1 MNLALIFRYV
11 HALIVSIENNSALS
25 FVESVE
31 EVSHDQF
38 TRSLHKSGQWLRVLV
53 NFVARSALAG
63 GYLILDDTILE
74 KYTQGLRCIFK
85 LRDSKTGNYVYG
97 LNIVL
102 LCWSDGKRCL
112 PLAFHIYRAKGVSK
126 LDLAMKLLAFAHDV
140 LKLKPEYVLFD
151 SYYGSRALMQ
161 QILSYNWHFITRLKK
176 NRKLNGQQVKHHRK
190 SIPYWSAQGLL
201 EGKIPVVVY
210 RHGAKYFVSSNL
222 TLTRQV
228 VRDLYKQRSPIEEV
242 FRVLKQECGW
252 QGCQLRSITAYRRH
266 LQAGVLAFLYLDSLK
281 PKYKASHYKLRKRCI
296 SRKISVSSHDIAA
309 FFTTA

>member
-11 HALIVSIENNSALS
+11 HALVVSIENNSALS

-31 EVSHDQF
+31 GVSHDQF

-102 LCWSDGKRCL
+102 LCWSDGKRCI
-112 PLAFHIYRAKGVSK
+112 PLLFHIYRAKGVSK

-140 LKLKPEYVLFD
+140 LKLKPDYVLFD

-161 QILSYNWHFITRLKK
+161 QCLGYHWHFVTRLKK
-176 NRKLNGQQVKHHRK
+176 NRKLCGKQVKRIHK
-190 SIPYWSAQGLL
+190 SIPYWAALGFL
-201 EGKIPVVVY
+201 EGQVPVVVY

-222 TLTRQV
+222 ELTRQE
-228 VRDLYKQRSPIEEV
+228 VRDLYKLRNPIEET

-266 LQAGVLAFLYLDSLK
+266 LQAGLLAFLYLDSLK
-281 PKYKASHYKLRKRCI
+281 STYRASHYKLRKRCI
-296 SRKISVSSHDIAA
+296 SRKIIVTPHDLAG
-309 FFTTA
+309 FFAPA

>member
-31 EVSHDQF
+31 GVSHDQF
-38 TRSLHKSGQWLRVLV
+38 TRSLHKSGHWLRVLV

-85 LRDSKTGNYVYG
+85 LKDSKTGNYVYG

-102 LCWSDGKRCL
+102 LCWSDGTRCI
-112 PLAFHIYRAKGVSK
+112 PLGFHIYRGKGVSK

-161 QILSYNWHFITRLKK
+161 QILGYHWHFITRLKK
-176 NRKLNGQQVKHHRK
+176 NRKLNGLQIKRHRK
-190 SIPYWSAQGLL
+190 SIPYWSAQGTL
-201 EGKIPVVVY
+201 EGKISVIVY

-222 TLTRQV
+222 SLTRQE

-242 FRVLKQECGW
+242 FRILKQECGW

-266 LQAGVLAFLYLDSLK
+266 LQAGLLAFLYLDSLK
-281 PKYKASHYKLRKRCI
+281 PSYRASHYKLRKRCI
-296 SRKISVSSHDIAA
+296 SRKIIVTPHDIAG
-309 FFTTA
+309 FFVTA

>member
-1 MNLALIFRYV
+1 MNLALISRYV

-31 EVSHDQF
+31 GVSHDQF
-38 TRSLHKSGQWLRVLV
+38 TRILHKSGQWLRVLV

-85 LRDSKTGNYVYG
+85 LKDSKTGNYVYG

-102 LCWSDGKRCL
+102 LCWSDGKRCI
-112 PLAFHIYRAKGVSK
+112 PLLFHIYRGKGVSK
-126 LDLAMKLLAFAHDV
+126 LDLAMRLLAFAHDV
-140 LKLKPEYVLFD
+140 LKLEPDYVLFD

-161 QILSYNWHFITRLKK
+161 QILGYNWHFVTRLKK
-176 NRKLNGQQVKHHRK
+176 NRKLNGQQVKRHRK
-190 SIPYWSAQGLL
+190 GIPYWSAQGLL

-222 TLTRQV
+222 DLTRQQ
-228 VRDLYKQRSPIEEV
+228 VRDLYKIRSLIEETI
-242 FRVLKQECGW
+242 RVLKQECGW
-252 QGCQLRSITAYRRH
+252 QGCQLRSVTAYRRH
-266 LQAGVLAFLYLDSLK
+266 LMAGLLAFLFLDSLK
-281 PKYKASHYKLRKRCI
+281 TKHRASHYKLRKRCI
-296 SRKISVSSHDIAA
+296 SRKIFVTTDDLAS
-309 FFTTA
+309 FFLPA

>member
-25 FVESVE
+25 FAESVE
-31 EVSHDQF
+31 GASHDSF
-38 TRSLHKSGQWLRVLV
+38 TRTLQKNGQWLRVLV
-53 NFVARSALAG
+53 AFVTKSALG
-63 GYLILDDTILE
+63 QGYLILDDTILE

-102 LCWSDGKRCL
+102 LCWSDGKRCI
-112 PLAFHIYRAKGVSK
+112 PLIFHIYRGKGVSK

-161 QILSYNWHFITRLKK
+161 QILGYHWHFVTRLKK
-176 NRKLNGQQVKHHRK
+176 NRKLNGQQIKHWCKR
-190 SIPYWSAQGLL
+190 IPYWSAQGLL

-222 TLTRQV
+222 ELTRQQ
-228 VRDLYKQRSPIEEV
+228 VRDLYKQRSPIDEV

-252 QGCQLRSITAYRRH
+252 QGCQLRSATAYRRH
-266 LQAGVLAFLYLDSLK
+266 LMAGLLAFLFLDSLK

-296 SRKISVSSHDIAA
+296 SRKIVVTSCDVAA
-309 FFTTA
+309 LFASA

>member
-11 HALIVSIENNSALS
+11 HALIVSIENTSALS
-25 FVESVE
+25 FAEFVEG
-31 EVSHDQF
+31 VSHDQF

-74 KYTQGLRCIFK
+74 KYTQGLKCIFK
-85 LRDSKTGNYVYG
+85 LKDSKTGNYVYG

-102 LCWSDGKRCL
+102 LCWSDGKRCI
-112 PLAFHIYRAKGVSK
+112 PLLFHIYRGKGVSK

-161 QILSYNWHFITRLKK
+161 QILSYNWHFVTRLKK
-176 NRKLNGQQVKHHRK
+176 NRKLCGKQVKRIHK
-190 SIPYWSAQGLL
+190 GIPYWSALGFL
-201 EGKIPVVVY
+201 EGQVPVVVY

-222 TLTRQV
+222 DLTRQE
-228 VRDLYKQRSPIEEV
+228 VRDLYKIRTLIEETI
-242 FRVLKQECGW
+242 RVLKQECGW

-266 LQAGVLAFLYLDSLK
+266 LQAGLLAFLYLDSLK
-281 PKYKASHYKLRKRCI
+281 TKYRASHYKLRKRCI
-296 SRKISVSSHDIAA
+296 SRKIVVSTHDIAG
-309 FFTTA
+309 FFAAA

>member
-31 EVSHDQF
+31 GVSHDHF
-38 TRSLHKSGQWLRVLV
+38 TRSLHKSGHWLRVLV
-53 NFVARSALAG
+53 SFVSRSALAG

-74 KYTQGLRCIFK
+74 KYTQGLGCIFK

-102 LCWSDGKRCL
+102 LCWSDGKRCI
-112 PLAFHIYRAKGVSK
+112 PLLFHIYRGKGVSK

-140 LKLKPEYVLFD
+140 LQLKPDYVLFD

-161 QILSYNWHFITRLKK
+161 QCLGYHWHFVTRLKK
-176 NRKLNGQQVKHHRK
+176 NRKLCGKQVKRIHK
-190 SIPYWSAQGLL
+190 GIPYWSALGFL
-201 EGKIPVVVY
+201 EGQLPVVVY
-210 RHGAKYFVSSNL
+210 RHGAKYFVSSHL
-222 TLTRQV
+222 ELTRQE
-228 VRDLYKQRSPIEEV
+228 VRDLYKQRSPIEET

-266 LQAGVLAFLYLDSLK
+266 LQAGLLAFLYLDSLK
-281 PKYKASHYKLRKRCI
+281 PKHRASHYKLRKRCI
-296 SRKISVSSHDIAA
+296 SRRIVVTTQDIVG
-309 FFTTA
+309 FFAPA